1 VRLGIHGEPGDPI
14 PFDGEARLRII
25 GGRMEVTPPYDLFVR
40 LLGQLGPRFEE
51 AAAIRRR
58 SVDLLRRRILISE
71 SLAEVNGKH
80 LFGPT
85 KTHAARR
92 IPLTSS
98 LADALTEHLDPVAAD
113 PAALVFTSPQGAPLR
128 HSLFRSR
135 FWLPALERA
144 GLPPIGLHVLRHSA
158 TAAMIRTGASAKTV
172 QTVLGHASA
181 AFTLTVHGHMLDVHL
196 DDPAGRLEEL
206 ARDGDGIEVGRLSD
220 RRDAVGH

>member
-1 VRLGIHGEPGDPI
+1 
-14 PFDGEARLRII
+14 
-25 GGRMEVTPPYDLFVR
+25 MEVTPPYDLFVR